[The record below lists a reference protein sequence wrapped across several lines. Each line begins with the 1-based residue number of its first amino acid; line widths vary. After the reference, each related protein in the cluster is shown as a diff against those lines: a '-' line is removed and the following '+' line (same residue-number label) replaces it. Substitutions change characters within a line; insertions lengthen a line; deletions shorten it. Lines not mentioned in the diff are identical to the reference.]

1 MDFYLVKSKHI
12 FFKSPLHFQ
21 KIKIMLKLT
30 KNVLINELYKGE
42 IFHGKKMFK
51 INALLPPN

>member
-1 MDFYLVKSKHI
+1 
-12 FFKSPLHFQ
+12 
-21 KIKIMLKLT
+21 MLKLT